1 MPEKRIQLM
10 MMSSS
15 IFLSRN
21 VMGCLFFLSF
31 TFAHC
36 QLYISNNTIVTVKEE
51 TIFYNSISK
60 KDSSY
65 SEKLGVTL
73 DTVLLNRVNDLKR
86 DKKDVHHIKKNIK
99 SDHQTNKKR
108 RHSVY
113 RKPEFKKVNQ
123 QILCRDRDLSI
134 LSGIENFDARAVV
147 SSHLKVY
154 LNFNR
159 IYEKSNKFVQN
170 KVNVYDKSNCFYR
183 NNRIRFEN
191 FVRPPPCLILYL

>member
-21 VMGCLFFLSF
+21 VMGYLFFLSF

-51 TIFYNSISK
+51 TIFYQSASK
-60 KDSSY
+60 KESSY

-73 DTVLLNRVNDLKR
+73 DTVLLNRVHNLKKDR
-86 DKKDVHHIKKNIK
+86 KDVHHIKKNIK

-113 RKPEFKKVNQ
+113 RKSELKKVNQ

-147 SSHLKVY
+147 SSYSKVY

-159 IYEKSNKFVQN
+159 IYEKSNKITHN
-170 KVNVYDKSNCFYR
+170 KEKVNDKNNCFYR
-183 NNRIRFEN
+183 NNKIRFEN
-191 FVRPPPCLILYL
+191 FVRPPPGILCL